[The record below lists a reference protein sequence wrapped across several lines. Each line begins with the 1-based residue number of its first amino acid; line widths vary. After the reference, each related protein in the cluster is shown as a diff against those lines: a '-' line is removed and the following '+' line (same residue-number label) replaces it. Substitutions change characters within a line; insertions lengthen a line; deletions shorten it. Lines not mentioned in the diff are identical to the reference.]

1 MGLPQTVA
9 VDLFVAFYKKN
20 SEGLLCYNRSMT
32 HLNSSQGKPL
42 IKYKEAYFQ
51 VSSIDKVASEI
62 EQKIGNIYRR
72 HPKFPFKMKT
82 AALLVL
88 DMQRYFTDP
97 QSHAFV
103 PSSHAITDNINSL
116 IRFFCLQKRPI
127 FFSRH
132 VDSLRSNL
140 MNTWWGG
147 TIKREDGLSQLYPAI
162 ECSCGQIIEK
172 STYDF
177 FHETTL
183 DQMLKEKGV
192 QTVVITGVMTH
203 LCCDTTARSAFVKN
217 YQVFFPID
225 ATATYNLSFHMASF
239 FALSHGFV
247 VPTLT
252 KRLMADNE

>member
-1 MGLPQTVA
+1 MVIWDESKGVHFSKSLS
-9 VDLFVAFYKKN
+9 KN
-20 SEGLLCYNRSMT
+20 KEKYF
-32 HLNSSQGKPL
+32 HSST
-42 IKYKEAYFQ
+42 IDQ
-51 VSSIDKVASEI
+51 VSLEI
-62 EQKIGNIYRR
+62 ERKLLDIYTR
-72 HPKFPFKMKT
+72 HPKFQFQLRT

-88 DMQRYFTDP
+88 DMQRYFTEP

-103 PSSHAITDNINSL
+103 PSSPAIIDNINSL
-116 IRFFCLQKRPI
+116 IRFFSSKKRPI

-132 VDSLRSNL
+132 IDENQTTL

-147 TIKREDGLSQLYPAI
+147 SIRREELLSQFSPDI
-162 ECSCGQIIEK
+162 DRSRGQIIEK
-172 STYDF
+172 NTYDF
-177 FHETTL
+177 FHETSL
-183 DQMLKEKGV
+183 DQMLKKNGV
-192 QTVVITGVMTH
+192 KIVVITGVMTH

-252 KRLMADNE
+252 GRLIER

>member
-1 MGLPQTVA
+1 MSGQE
-9 VDLFVAFYKKN
+9 AF
-20 SEGLLCYNRSMT
+20 LLCYNPSMAIWDESKGV
-32 HLNSSQGKPL
+32 HFSKSLNKNKE
-42 IKYKEAYFQ
+42 KYFHRTTIDQ
-51 VSSIDKVASEI
+51 VSLEI
-62 EQKIGNIYRR
+62 ERKLIDIYTR
-72 HPKFPFKMKT
+72 HPKFQFQLRT

-88 DMQRYFTDP
+88 DMQRYFTEP

-103 PSSHAITDNINSL
+103 PSSQAIIKNINQL
-116 IRFFCLQKRPI
+116 IHLFVSNKKPVY
-127 FFSRH
+127 FSRH
-132 VDSLRSNL
+132 IDETQTL

-147 TIKREDGLSQLYPAI
+147 SIPREEPLSQLSPAI
-162 ECSCGQIIEK
+162 DCSRGQIIDK
-172 STYDF
+172 NTYDF
-177 FHETTL
+177 FHETSL
-183 DQMLKEKGV
+183 DQMLKKKGI

-252 KRLMADNE
+252 SRLIE